1 LACNHRYLKNPGTQ
15 IRYCRHFSL
24 HLIIQI
30 PDKPL
35 IMKYHLSSLLSLFVF
50 VLFVGCEKD
59 EPIPSAGSESVVY
72 DVTYTDHTVLI
83 DSMDVIQ
90 SLVRID
96 SADHIYFFESSNP
109 KVAGLEVDDILLIY
123 GVALRRVTG
132 ITQSGGETMVET
144 GYATLNEAIRDGE
157 ISWNREISFQEG
169 VIPEVQMQGKDIKL
183 KSATANGFEFEF
195 PYGDFTYR
203 IKFSF
208 TDKKAEVEFEISK
221 DLAGPVKAKFLTKGS
236 IENFYSSTEM
246 KFQNSKLTSFGQK
259 NPGMQGELILNLTVA
274 GSGRD
279 VVTFDFPVV
288 LLKFPMMV
296 GPIPVTIN
304 VKVLFVFNCSV
315 PVDGSSQVEVKFTYN
330 STTGIKY
337 NGTTVSADA
346 SMGKQSMDKNI
357 AQTGASSAIA
367 ANFGLAFP
375 RLEVGVFEDV
385 IVPWIHTAFLI
396 GGDYTF
402 NPACQ
407 QAKSQFIGACG
418 LNLSFLGFSYNA
430 NTVLWQEEK
439 VLMQSGDCPQ

>member
-1 LACNHRYLKNPGTQ
+1 
-15 IRYCRHFSL
+15 
-24 HLIIQI
+24 
-30 PDKPL
+30 
-35 IMKYHLSSLLSLFVF
+35 MKKHLSSLLSVFLFF
-50 VLFVGCEKD
+50 LLGGCEKD
-59 EPIPSAGSESVVY
+59 EPIPPAEKESVVY
-72 DVTYTDHTVLI
+72 DVTYTDQTVFI
-83 DSMDVIQ
+83 DSLDVLQ

-96 SADHIYFFESSNP
+96 TAEHIYYFESSNP
-109 KVAGLEVDDILLIY
+109 QIAGLEVDDILLIH

-132 ITQSGGETMVET
+132 ITQSGGETRVET

-157 ISWNREISFQEG
+157 ISWNREISFRDG
-169 VIPEVQMQGKDIKL
+169 VIPDVTMQGQHMAL
-183 KSATANGFEFEF
+183 KSATADGFEFAF

-203 IKFSF
+203 VKFSF
-208 TDKKAEVEFEISK
+208 TDKKADVEFEISK
-221 DLAGPVKAKFLTKGS
+221 DLAGPVKAKFLAKGS

-259 NPGMQGELILNLTVA
+259 NPGMQGELTLNLTVA

-279 VVTFDFPVV
+279 VVTLDFPVV
-288 LLKFPMMV
+288 LLKFPMTV
-296 GPIPVTIN
+296 GPVPVTIN
-304 VKVLFVFNCSV
+304 LKVLFVFNCSV

-346 SMGKQSMDKNI
+346 SMGKQNMDKNI

-375 RLEVGVFEDV
+375 RLEVGVFEDI

-402 NPACQ
+402 TPACQ

-439 VLMQSGDCPQ
+439 VLLQSGDCPR

>member
-1 LACNHRYLKNPGTQ
+1 MKHHRL
-15 IRYCRHFSL
+15 
-24 HLIIQI
+24 
-30 PDKPL
+30 
-35 IMKYHLSSLLSLFVF
+35 SLLSVLVFFLFG
-50 VLFVGCEKD
+50 GCEKD
-59 EPIPSAGSESVVY
+59 DPIPPASNESIVY
-72 DVTYTDHTVLI
+72 DVTYTDNTVFI
-83 DSMDVIQ
+83 DNLDVQ

-96 SADHIYFFESSNP
+96 TADYIYYFESSNP
-109 KVAGLEVDDILLIY
+109 KITELEVNDILLIY

-132 ITQSGGETMVET
+132 ITQSGGETRVET

-157 ISWNREISFQEG
+157 ISWNKEISFQDG
-169 VIPEVQMQGKDIKL
+169 VIPDVQIQGQSIEL
-183 KSATANGFEFEF
+183 KSATADGFEYEF
-195 PYGDFTYR
+195 PYGDCTYR
-203 IKFSF
+203 IKFFF
-208 TDKKAEVEFEISK
+208 TDKKADVEFEISK
-221 DLAGPVKAKFLTKGS
+221 DLAGPVTAKFLTKGS
-236 IENFYSSTEM
+236 IENFNSSTKM
-246 KFQNSKLTSFGQK
+246 KYENSKLTEFGQK

-279 VVTFDFPVV
+279 VITFDYPVV
-288 LLKFPMMV
+288 LLKFPMMA

-315 PVDGSSQVEVKFTYN
+315 PVDGSSQIEVKFTYN

-346 SMGKQSMDKNI
+346 SMGDQSMDKNV

-367 ANFGLAFP
+367 ASFGLAFP
-375 RLEVGVFEDV
+375 RLEIGVFGEI

-418 LNLSFLGFSYNA
+418 LNLGFLGFGYNA

-439 VLMQSGDCPQ
+439 VLLQSGDCPQ

>member
-1 LACNHRYLKNPGTQ
+1 MKSFP
-15 IRYCRHFSL
+15 FSVSW
-24 HLIIQI
+24 LIAFF
-30 PDKPL
+30 
-35 IMKYHLSSLLSLFVF
+35 LFS
-50 VLFVGCEKD
+50 GCEKED
-59 EPIPSAGSESVVY
+59 PELPGNGDSVVY
-72 DVTYTDHTVLI
+72 DVTLTDETVFI
-83 DSMDVIQ
+83 DSLDVA

-96 SADHIYFFESSNP
+96 TANYIYYFDNTNP
-109 KVAGLEVDDILLIY
+109 RIANLEADDILLIY

-132 ITQSGGETMVET
+132 VTHNGNETRVET
-144 GYATLNEAIRDGE
+144 GYATLNEAIKDGE
-157 ISWNREISFQEG
+157 ISWNKAISFNDG
-169 VIPEVQMQGKDIKL
+169 VIPTVQMQGQHIDL
-183 KSATANGFEFEF
+183 KSVTEDGFEFEF

-208 TDKKAEVEFEISK
+208 TDKKADVEFEISK
-221 DLAGPVKAKFLTKGS
+221 DLAGPVTAKFLTKGS
-236 IENFYSSTEM
+236 VENFYSNTKMQFEN
-246 KFQNSKLTSFGQK
+246 KKLTRFEQK
-259 NPGMQGELILNLTVA
+259 NPGMQGELLLNLTVA

-279 VVTFDFPVV
+279 EMVFDFPVV

-304 VKVLFVFNCSV
+304 IKVLFVFTCAV

-346 SMGKQSMDKNI
+346 SIGDQSMEKNK
-357 AQTGASSAIA
+357 AQTGASSAIEA
-367 ANFGLAFP
+367 SFGLGFP
-375 RLEVGVFEDV
+375 RIEIGVFDEL

-402 NPACQ
+402 HPACQ

-418 LNLSFLGFSYNA
+418 LDLSFLGFSYKA

-439 VLMQSGDCPQ
+439 VLLQSGDCP